1 MTLTTSISVEY
12 YNYYNNV
19 ITGMPP
25 MDSDQ
30 GTMVMYNRDGWVGH
44 LLDPIGCLYD
54 VLTEA
59 SLVTQPDSSGS
70 PSSS

>member
-1 MTLTTSISVEY
+1 
-12 YNYYNNV
+12 
-19 ITGMPP
+19 MPP

>member
-1 MTLTTSISVEY
+1 MCY
-12 YNYYNNV
+12 GYNN
-19 ITGMPP
+19 ILLPGMPP

-59 SLVTQPDSSGS
+59 SLITQPDSAGSASGI
-70 PSSS
+70 